1 MENSSLSFNSIMKLV
16 TVATHA
22 ERYFPYLKVGA
33 EKHKYNLVVLG
44 WGEKWRGF
52 VWRFQLLKN
61 YLKSLTE
68 DEVICFI
75 DAYDVLLLKS
85 AERLEQKFH
94 SMTNGDKTKIVIS
107 KDTLSSNPVHSAVVS
122 WLQSLAFKQYQGH
135 YINAGTYIGYSS
147 AILKVLEDIEK
158 TFELKDDFNDQ
169 AILQEYAIQTQ
180 DKFIVDRNNSLF
192 FVINNPLGKLDIRE
206 LNKHSCI
213 LHGPGF
219 TNLDEAVLY
228 FGYDPFIFRGEDET
242 MVRFNYITTNLI
254 HYAKEFIRKWNVKM

>member
-1 MENSSLSFNSIMKLV
+1 MKLV

-44 WGEKWRGF
+44 WGEKWKGF
-52 VWRFQLLKN
+52 VWRFQLLKD

-85 AERLEQKFH
+85 AEKLEQKFH
-94 SMTNGDKTKIVIS
+94 SMINGDKTKIVIS

-147 AILKVLEDIEK
+147 AILKVLQDIEK

-206 LNKHSCI
+206 LSKYSCI

-219 TNLDEAVLY
+219 TNLDEAILY

-242 MVRFNYITTNLI
+242 MVRLNYITTNLT
-254 HYAKEFIRKWNVKM
+254 HYAKEFFRKWNFKW